1 MDVYRPRKVSDE
13 EIRGELMNKL
23 HRLGMIWLKI
33 GQKSQGYTNTG
44 TRRRPGET
52 GWRIRNKERE
62 HLGFKTPRETE
73 AAARDWTRMNG
84 HILHKQSSD
93 QGKRRRL

>member
-52 GWRIRNKERE
+52 WWRIRNKERE
-62 HLGFKTPRETE
+62 HLGFKTLGGDRGCGQ
-73 AAARDWTRMNG
+73 R
-84 HILHKQSSD
+84 QD
-93 QGKRRRL
+93 QDQWPHTAQAE

>member
-1 MDVYRPRKVSDE
+1 
-13 EIRGELMNKL
+13 MNKL

-33 GQKSQGYTNTG
+33 GQKCQGYTNTG

-52 GWRIRNKERE
+52 WWRIR
-62 HLGFKTPRETE
+62 KTPRETE